1 MIKVVMDALDSRN
14 APTIFIIFCI
24 LFLYFLLNLLK
35 FLNKVWWTP
44 LRIQHLMSLQGIKGP
59 PYKFLFGNTPE
70 ILKMRTSS
78 MQSPMELSHDIFPRI
93 CPHVP
98 AWTKLY
104 GENFLYW
111 HGPQPKLVITEPELI
126 REIFSGKEKPKS
138 DSYEKKLIGDGIL
151 RANGEKWS
159 KKRKLAVPSFN
170 GDHLKGMIG
179 AMIVS
184 VKMMLDRWRE
194 HEGREIEVYEE
205 FRVLTS
211 EVISRTA
218 FGSSYLDGKNI
229 FETLTQLGII
239 LSRNRYT
246 IQFPVIGK
254 LFKSKDDVTAEKLD
268 QDIRCSILEIIKSRE
283 KKLMA
288 GELDK
293 YGSDFLGSLMKAYH
307 ETDETKRITEDDVID
322 ECKIFYLAGHETTT
336 SFLSWT
342 MLLLA
347 MYPDWQ
353 EKVRK
358 EVLELFGEQDPT
370 AEGIAR
376 LNIMSMIIN
385 ESLRL
390 YTPIVSIPRRVK
402 RGTTVKNITFPAD
415 MDIIVQP
422 LSVHS
427 NPQVWGEDAHL
438 FKPERLAEGIAKATG
453 NNTAAFLAFGWGP
466 RTCVGLSF
474 AVNEAK
480 IALSMIMQRYTFTLS
495 PTYVHY
501 PVQVLTILPELGVQI
516 VNVNGQEEDN
526 NLGLNSSPLHLCIL
540 ATDCGKLL
548 MSPDDVESEK
558 LEKEVKDSILRIIRD
573 REKKAMTGE
582 ADSFGSDFV
591 GLLRRANHDLDKRE
605 GY

>member
-1 MIKVVMDALDSRN
+1 MIKAVMDALDYRN
-14 APTIFIIFCI
+14 APTIFFILCI
-24 LFLYFLLNLLK
+24 LILYFLLNLLK

-59 PYKFLFGNTPE
+59 PYKFLFGNTTE
-70 ILKMRTSS
+70 IHKMRTSS

-93 CPHVP
+93 HPHVS

-104 GENFLYW
+104 GKNFLYW
-111 HGPQPKLVITEPELI
+111 RGPQPQLVITEPELV
-126 REIFSGKEKPKS
+126 REIFSGKEKAKS
-138 DSYEKKLIGDGIL
+138 DGYAKKLIGDGL
-151 RANGEKWS
+151 PRANGEKWS
-159 KKRKLAVPSFN
+159 KKRKLAVHSFN

-184 VKMMLDRWRE
+184 VKMMLDGWRE

-218 FGSSYLDGKNI
+218 FGSSYLDGKTI
-229 FETLTQLGII
+229 FETMTMLAVII
-239 LSRNRYT
+239 SRNRYT
-246 IQFPVIGK
+246 TQFPVIRK

-288 GELDK
+288 GEINN
-293 YGSDFLGSLMKAYH
+293 YGSEFLVSLMKAYH

-322 ECKIFYLAGHETTT
+322 ECKTFYLAGHETTT
-336 SFLSWT
+336 SLLSWT

-390 YTPIVSIPRRVK
+390 YPPIASIQRRVK

-415 MDIIVQP
+415 MDIFVQP

-427 NPQVWGEDAHL
+427 NPQAWGEDAHL
-438 FKPERLAEGIAKATG
+438 FKPERFAEGVAKATG
-453 NNTAAFLAFGWGP
+453 NNMAAFLAFGWGP
-466 RTCVGLSF
+466 RTCVGLNF

-495 PTYVHY
+495 PTYVHS
-501 PVQVLTILPELGVQI
+501 PVHVLTILPELGVQ
-516 VNVNGQEEDN
+516 VV
-526 NLGLNSSPLHLCIL
+526 LH
-540 ATDCGKLL
+540 
-548 MSPDDVESEK
+548 
-558 LEKEVKDSILRIIRD
+558 
-573 REKKAMTGE
+573 
-582 ADSFGSDFV
+582 
-591 GLLRRANHDLDKRE
+591 AN
-605 GY
+605 